1 MKIKDIMTKNVTFI
15 KPSTPLQ
22 EAASIMR
29 DKDIGALPVG
39 ENDRLVGII
48 TDRDIVVR
56 ALTENTDLKA
66 KTVAQAMSPHCYY
79 CFEDESLEDLSKNM
93 GKNQV
98 RRLPVLNRDRRLVG
112 IVALGD
118 LSRKGQKETAA
129 EALTAI
135 SQTKA

>member
-1 MKIKDIMTKNVTFI
+1 MTKNVTFI

-22 EAASIMR
+22 EAANLIR

-56 ALTENTDLKA
+56 ALTENTDIKSNI
-66 KTVAQAMSPHCYY
+66 VEQVMSPHCHY
-79 CFEDESLEDLSKNM
+79 CIEDEPLEDLSKSM
-93 GKNQV
+93 AMNQV
-98 RRLPVLNRDRRLVG
+98 RRLPVLNMDKHLIG

-118 LSRKGQKETAA
+118 LSRKGQRETAT

-135 SQTKA
+135 SEKRA